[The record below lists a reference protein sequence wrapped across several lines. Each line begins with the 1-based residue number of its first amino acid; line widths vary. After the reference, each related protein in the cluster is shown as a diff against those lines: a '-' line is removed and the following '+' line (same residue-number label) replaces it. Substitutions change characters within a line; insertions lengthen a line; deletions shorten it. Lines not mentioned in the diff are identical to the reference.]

1 MTSLD
6 TQIRCIARGELALR
20 RRTYP
25 RLVSQ
30 GTMDPYIAARE
41 ISVMEEV
48 LATLQDLMHGPAQDQ
63 PVARARHT
71 PEEQPCPP

>member
-1 MTSLD
+1 MSPLD
-6 TQIRCIARGELALR
+6 TQIRCIARELALR

-41 ISVMEEV
+41 IRVMEEV
-48 LATLQDLMHGPAQDQ
+48 LATLQDLMHGPAQD
-63 PVARARHT
+63 PPLVCAWPS